1 MNKPKPDFG
10 SMISDL
16 DLPEDPG
23 ETARPNDHTVI
34 RSYEH
39 TSIRKASE
47 RKKAARKIA
56 EAKTEPAD
64 YIQRSLYA
72 REETFERFRK
82 FAFESRRPAQELYR
96 EGLYLALRKYGLA
109 DGLRGPEDV

>member
-10 SMISDL
+10 GMIGDL
-16 DLPEDPG
+16 DLPEDAG
-23 ETARPNDHTVI
+23 EPV
-34 RSYEH
+34 
-39 TSIRKASE
+39 RKTPE
-47 RKKAARKIA
+47 RKKAVRKVT

-64 YIQRSLYA
+64 YVQRSLYA

-109 DGLRGPEDV
+109 DGIGGPEDV

>member
-10 SMISDL
+10 GMIGDL

-23 ETARPNDHTVI
+23 EPVQTSDRTVE
-34 RSYEH
+34 RSYDR
-39 TSIRKASE
+39 TPVRKSPE
-47 RKKAARKIA
+47 RKRAVRKVT

-64 YIQRSLYA
+64 YVQRSLYA

-109 DGLRGPEDV
+109 DGIGGPEDI

>member
-23 ETARPNDHTVI
+23 EAIHPNDHMVI
-34 RSYEH
+34 QSYEN
-39 TSIRKASE
+39 TPVRRASE
-47 RKKAARKIA
+47 RKKLVRKT

-82 FAFESRRPAQELYR
+82 LAFESRRPAQELYR

>member
-10 SMISDL
+10 GMIGDL

-23 ETARPNDHTVI
+23 EAVQPDDRTVT
-34 RSYEH
+34 RSYER
-39 TSIRKASE
+39 TPVRKSPE
-47 RKKAARKIA
+47 RKKAGRKPA
-56 EAKTEPAD
+56 EAKAEPAD
-64 YIQRSLYA
+64 YVQRSLYA